1 MFLVPLVCFDRE
13 SSAANPACHHL
24 LGDHRDEVVLD
35 EVVLDE
41 GVWLLVV
48 DDQDEVAVDEEVEQ
62 LVGDEQCALDTV
74 VKGVELLVGG
84 QASGNEMA
92 WGVLLVEALL
102 AWDEGVA
109 LLAEVELAWD
119 QMAGDEVVS
128 LLAEVELAGNNCGYL
143 VVMVAG

>member
-13 SSAANPACHHL
+13 SSAANPACHL
-24 LGDHRDEVVLD
+24 LGDHRD

-48 DDQDEVAVDEEVEQ
+48 DDQGEVAVDEEVEQ

-102 AWDEGVA
+102 AWDQMAWDEWVT

-119 QMAGDEVVS
+119 QMAWGEGVS
-128 LLAEVELAGNNCGYL
+128 PLAEVELAGNNGCDL
-143 VVMVAG
+143 LVMVAG